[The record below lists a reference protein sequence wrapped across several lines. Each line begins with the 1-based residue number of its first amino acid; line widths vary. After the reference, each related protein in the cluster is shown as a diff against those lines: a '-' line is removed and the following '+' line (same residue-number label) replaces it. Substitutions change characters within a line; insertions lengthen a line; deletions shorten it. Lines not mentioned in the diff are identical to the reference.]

1 MTSKSGGT
9 GWIRFRERNQS
20 KPNQSKVTSP
30 INHRRRYLFK
40 HACSP
45 QGFCITI
52 TLDYRLKWDNTT
64 LIGVPRRTTM
74 GVPNVLDTA
83 ALINWPIELLDGGYV
98 VENQRL
104 ELSRV
109 SPERMLSLEAAN
121 LIWKRPTIES
131 INQATK
137 ISLDTGDLDGLQKL
151 TFHFLHWLSMS
162 RGTCTL
168 MITGYRMYAVRLGL
182 SGLPWRRLES
192 QRPGIG
198 SLNAKDVGE

>member
-1 MTSKSGGT
+1 M
-9 GWIRFRERNQS
+9 
-20 KPNQSKVTSP
+20 
-30 INHRRRYLFK
+30 
-40 HACSP
+40 
-45 QGFCITI
+45 
-52 TLDYRLKWDNTT
+52 
-64 LIGVPRRTTM
+64 TM

-121 LIWKRPTIES
+121 LIWKSPTIES
-131 INQATK
+131 IDQATK
-137 ISLDTGDLDGLQKL
+137 ISLGTGDLDGLSE
-151 TFHFLHWLSMS
+151 TDLSLLALVIDIK
-162 RGTCTL
+162 GHLYTDD
-168 MITGYRMYAVRLGL
+168 YRIQMYAVRLGS

-198 SLNAKDVGE
+198 S